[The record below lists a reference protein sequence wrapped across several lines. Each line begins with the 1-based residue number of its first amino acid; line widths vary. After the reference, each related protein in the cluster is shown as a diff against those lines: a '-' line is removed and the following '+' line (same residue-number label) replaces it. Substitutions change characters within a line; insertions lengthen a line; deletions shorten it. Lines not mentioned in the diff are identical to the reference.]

1 VLVLL
6 LATLP
11 LGLAGASTNGCS
23 QVDGRLAEDSC
34 GSRVSASVLEDAHGR
49 DCEGQGRCMTLSALG
64 DATNHGGDGP
74 CGSQSLGAGDASN
87 RGGAL
92 SCGASG
98 VGCISLALADDH
110 RAHTAAAS

>member
-1 VLVLL
+1 
-6 LATLP
+6 
-11 LGLAGASTNGCS
+11 
-23 QVDGRLAEDSC
+23 
-34 GSRVSASVLEDAHGR
+34 
-49 DCEGQGRCMTLSALG
+49 MTLSALG
-64 DATNHGGDGP
+64 DATNHGGDGA
-74 CGSQSLGAGDASN
+74 CGSQSLGAGCVAISGAGDASN